1 MLAVPDPE
9 TLPTNADL
17 ATQLLGH
24 PLTEADSAAAA
35 AMVTAL
41 AADMQAFR
49 RTPLGDEEPATIF
62 SAVEGE
68 P

>member
-1 MLAVPDPE
+1 MLAVPDPNSP
-9 TLPTNADL
+9 PTNADL
-17 ATQLLGH
+17 ATQLLGR
-24 PLTEADSAAAA
+24 PLAEADAAAAA

-41 AADMQAFR
+41 VADMEAFR
-49 RTPLGDEEPATIF
+49 RMPLGDEEPATTY